1 MTVKEL
7 IEQLQTLDPDLHV
20 FVRGYEGGY
29 DYAGPVT
36 DPNEFALDFH
46 DEWYYG
52 KHETAHETADYYGVE
67 EGYYKIVKG
76 VVL

>member
-52 KHETAHETADYYGVE
+52 NHEVADYSGVE
-67 EGYYKIVKG
+67 R
-76 VVL
+76 

>member
-52 KHETAHETADYYGVE
+52 NHEVADYSGVE
-67 EGYYKIVKG
+67 EGNYTIVKG
-76 VVL
+76 IIL

>member
-7 IEQLQTLDPDLHV
+7 IEQLQTLDPDLYV

-36 DPNEFALDFH
+36 NPSEFALDFH

-52 KHETAHETADYYGVE
+52 NHETADYYGVE
-67 EGYYKIVKG
+67 DGNYKIVKG

>member
-7 IEQLQTLDPDLHV
+7 IEQLQQLDPELCV

-29 DYAGPVT
+29 DDAGPIT
-36 DPNEFALDFH
+36 PPNDFALNFH

-52 KHETAHETADYYGVE
+52 DHEVADYYNLDPNK
-67 EGYYKIVKG
+67 YTIVKG
-76 VVL
+76 VIL